1 MKEEKKTGKDR
12 TQPATRDEE
21 WSDERLSDFLSVEP
35 PASLPR
41 DYNILQRAYRGMTA
55 DLFERFVALFVAAGH
70 DINVSLPNGTTFLDQ
85 VLTHRKSAAY
95 ADIIAKAGGNSGAA

>member
-12 TQPATRDEE
+12 TQPATRNEE
-21 WSDERLSDFLSVEP
+21 WSDERLSEFLKLQP

-55 DLFERFVALFVAAGH
+55 DLFERFVALFIAAGH
-70 DINVSLPNGTTFLDQ
+70 DINDALPNGATFLDQ
-85 VLTHRKSAAY
+85 VLSHRKSAAY
-95 ADIIAKAGGNSGAA
+95 AEIITKAGGKQGAS